1 MALGVYMVLSKHH
14 TILILMGIELI
25 FNAANLNLVAFA
37 RYNQNIQ
44 GQVFILFVIMIAAC
58 EAAVGLAII
67 LNTYRYFRS
76 VEAERAN
83 ELRN

>member
-1 MALGVYMVLSKHH
+1 MVLSKHH